1 MAKTGRKIDR
11 KSPKKCFFLFIAC
24 FCFVFFLISIIYFK
38 VAIARFQQPIPQAIL
53 TLGGDTQREVFTAQ
67 FAKTHQYLPIWIS
80 TGSVPK
86 VGRKIFQDAGI
97 LETQFYLDRRATDTV
112 TNFTTLVEDFK
123 KQHIKH
129 LFLITSDFHLPRAKA
144 IAFVVL
150 GSQGIAF
157 TPVSIP
163 TDQQPESKLKIVR
176 DITRAFIWIFTK
188 HTGSSL
194 DNHRRF

>member
-1 MAKTGRKIDR
+1 MNIKWKKYWGFYCILLIILSFVLLVLVSIPVKI
-11 KSPKKCFFLFIAC
+11 
-24 FCFVFFLISIIYFK
+24 
-38 VAIARFQQPIPQAIL
+38 AIARFQQPIPQAIL

-80 TGSVPK
+80 TGSVPN

-97 LETQFYLDRRATDTV
+97 LETQFHLDRRATDTV

-144 IAFVVL
+144 IAFLVL

-163 TDQQPESKLKIVR
+163 TDQQPESKLKIAR

-194 DNHRRF
+194 DNHRII